1 MTERLPGALLRQRL
15 GLKIPSP
22 RAFTL
27 QCHRKGPGQNS
38 WKGPQADAGQKL
50 KQNNRKM
57 DRLGQDVHRPKSKH
71 LIPAGFSTFQGT
83 LLHGLFNSRFQFK
96 ALQSGT
102 QRGYLIHSVTRHMC
116 GEPATNLSP
125 ACAPLHATERAA
137 CPCLPP
143 APPTCTDCLGTSG
156 SARPIA

>member
-1 MTERLPGALLRQRL
+1 MTERLPGALLRQRR

-27 QCHRKGPGQNS
+27 QCHRKGPGQDS
-38 WKGPQADAGQKL
+38 WKGPQEDAGQQL
-50 KQNNRKM
+50 KQSNRNM

-71 LIPAGFSTFQGT
+71 LIPAGFSTSQGT
-83 LLHGLFNSRFQFK
+83 LLHGFCNSRFK

-102 QRGYLIHSVTRHMC
+102 QPWYLIHSVTHHMC
-116 GEPATNLSP
+116 GEPGTTLSP
-125 ACAPLHATERAA
+125 ACTPLHATRRAA

-143 APPTCTDCLGTSG
+143 APPTCTDCLRTSG
-156 SARPIA
+156 SAPPIA